1 LGGLIL
7 DTTVLVFATG
17 GEHDYREPCRQL
29 LDAIRARRVVATTTV
44 EVVQEVAHVRSR
56 TVSRRM
62 AAALASD
69 FATGLR
75 PLTVTTGQHLA
86 VGLALWQRH
95 EGLGSFDAILAA
107 AAMSAGATL
116 VSADKAFA
124 RVRNLDHVVPD
135 ARGVKRLIAG

>member
-1 LGGLIL
+1 
-7 DTTVLVFATG
+7 
-17 GEHDYREPCRQL
+17 
-29 LDAIRARRVVATTTV
+29 
-44 EVVQEVAHVRSR
+44 
-56 TVSRRM
+56 M

-86 VGLALWQRH
+86 VGLSLWQRH